1 MRRGKGKLST
11 FNWML
16 VLFAG
21 IFQILTFVFDQIVI
35 QYEENY
41 RKTNFEILSK
51 SESRSSY
58 LRMNNRVNDFLLASE
73 NEIFILSSSNFSNEK
88 KKSYY
93 FSSIIDQKI
102 LIENII
108 EDKMV
113 ISDLKDRYS
122 DFRQLVNE
130 NNLLINEAKK
140 DFSNLKLDNVE
151 LFLLNNNLNLQNL
164 LDIMAKLGMNSSVE
178 LNKLL
183 IKSSKIEN
191 QKQLML
197 LMGVVFQL
205 LSLLS
210 LLILFRRLLISKF

>member
-1 MRRGKGKLST
+1 
-11 FNWML
+11 ML

>member
-1 MRRGKGKLST
+1 MRRGKGKLTT
-11 FNWML
+11 FDWIL

-35 QYEENY
+35 QYEEDY
-41 RKTNFEILSK
+41 RKTNFEILTK

-73 NEIFILSSSNFSNEK
+73 NEIFILSSSNFTNEK

-93 FSSIIDQKI
+93 FSSIIDQKR
-102 LIENII
+102 LLENII
-108 EDKMV
+108 GDKMV
-113 ISDLKDRYS
+113 ISDLKDRYG

-130 NNLLINEAKK
+130 NNLLINEAEK
-140 DFSNLKLDNVE
+140 DFSNLQLNSVE
-151 LFLLNNNLNLQNL
+151 LFLQNNLQSL
-164 LDIMAKLGMNSSVE
+164 LDIMAELGMNSSLE

-183 IKSSKIEN
+183 IKASKIEN

-210 LLILFRRLLISKF
+210 LLVLFRRLLLSKF

>member
-1 MRRGKGKLST
+1 MRRRKGKLSR
-11 FNWML
+11 FNWIL

-35 QYEENY
+35 QYEEDY
-41 RKTNFEILSK
+41 RKINFEILSK

-93 FSSIIDQKI
+93 FSNIVDQNR
-102 LIENII
+102 LIETII

-113 ISDLKDRYS
+113 ISGLEDRYYE
-122 DFRQLVNE
+122 FRDLIND
-130 NNLLINEAKK
+130 NNLLIKEFENN
-140 DFSNLKLDNVE
+140 FSNLQLDTVG
-151 LFLLNNNLNLQNL
+151 LFLQNNNINLQSL
-164 LDIMAKLGMNSSVE
+164 LDIMAELGMNSSKD

-183 IKSSKIEN
+183 IYASIIEN

-197 LMGVVFQL
+197 LLGVVFQL

-210 LLILFRRLLISKF
+210 LLILFRRLLMSKF

>member
-1 MRRGKGKLST
+1 
-11 FNWML
+11 
-16 VLFAG
+16 
-21 IFQILTFVFDQIVI
+21 
-35 QYEENY
+35 
-41 RKTNFEILSK
+41 
-51 SESRSSY
+51 
-58 LRMNNRVNDFLLASE
+58 
-73 NEIFILSSSNFSNEK
+73 
-88 KKSYY
+88 
-93 FSSIIDQKI
+93 
-102 LIENII
+102 
-108 EDKMV
+108 MV

-151 LFLLNNNLNLQNL
+151 LFLQNNNLNLQNL
-164 LDIMAKLGMNSSVE
+164 LDSMAKLGMNSSVE

>member
-1 MRRGKGKLST
+1 MRRRKGKLSR
-11 FNWML
+11 FNWIL

-35 QYEENY
+35 QYEEDY
-41 RKTNFEILSK
+41 RKINFEILSK

-73 NEIFILSSSNFSNEK
+73 NEIFILSSSNFSNDK

-93 FSSIIDQKI
+93 FSNIVDQNR

-113 ISDLKDRYS
+113 ISDLKDRYYE
-122 DFRQLVNE
+122 FRDLINDNNFLIKEVE
-130 NNLLINEAKK
+130 NN
-140 DFSNLKLDNVE
+140 FSNLQLDTVE
-151 LFLLNNNLNLQNL
+151 LILQNNNINLQSL
-164 LDIMAKLGMNSSVE
+164 LDIMAELGMNSSKD

-183 IKSSKIEN
+183 INASKIEN

-197 LMGVVFQL
+197 LLGVVFQL

-210 LLILFRRLLISKF
+210 LLILFRRLLMSKV

>member
-1 MRRGKGKLST
+1 
-11 FNWML
+11 ML

-35 QYEENY
+35 QYEEDY
-41 RKTNFEILSK
+41 RKTNFEILTK

-73 NEIFILSSSNFSNEK
+73 NEIFILSSSNFTNEK
-88 KKSYY
+88 KKGYY
-93 FSSIIDQKI
+93 FSSIIDQKR
-102 LIENII
+102 LLENII
-108 EDKMV
+108 GDKMV
-113 ISDLKDRYS
+113 ISDLKDRYG

-130 NNLLINEAKK
+130 NNLLINEAEK
-140 DFSNLKLDNVE
+140 DFSNLQLNSVE
-151 LFLLNNNLNLQNL
+151 LFLQNNNLNLQSL
-164 LDIMAKLGMNSSVE
+164 LDIMAELGMNSSLE

-183 IKSSKIEN
+183 IKASKIEN

-197 LMGVVFQL
+197 LMGEVFQL

-210 LLILFRRLLISKF
+210 LLVLFRRLLLSKF

>member
-93 FSSIIDQKI
+93 FSNIVDQNR
-102 LIENII
+102 LIETII

-113 ISDLKDRYS
+113 ISGLEDRYYE
-122 DFRQLVNE
+122 FRDLIND
-130 NNLLINEAKK
+130 NNLLIKEFENN
-140 DFSNLKLDNVE
+140 FSNLQLDTVG
-151 LFLLNNNLNLQNL
+151 LFLQNNNINLQSL
-164 LDIMAKLGMNSSVE
+164 LDIMAELGMNSSKD

-183 IKSSKIEN
+183 IYASIIEN

-197 LMGVVFQL
+197 LLGVVFQL

-210 LLILFRRLLISKF
+210 LLILFRRLLMSKF

>member
-1 MRRGKGKLST
+1 MRRRKGKLSR
-11 FNWML
+11 FNWIL

-21 IFQILTFVFDQIVI
+21 IFQILTFVFDQMVI
-35 QYEENY
+35 QYEEDY
-41 RKTNFEILSK
+41 RKINFEILSK

-93 FSSIIDQKI
+93 FSNIVDQNR
-102 LIENII
+102 LIETII

-113 ISDLKDRYS
+113 ISGLEDRYYE
-122 DFRQLVNE
+122 FRDLIND
-130 NNLLINEAKK
+130 NNLLIKEFENN
-140 DFSNLKLDNVE
+140 FSNLQLDTVG
-151 LFLLNNNLNLQNL
+151 LFLQNNNINLQSL
-164 LDIMAKLGMNSSVE
+164 LDIMAELGMNSSKD

-183 IKSSKIEN
+183 IYASIIEN

-197 LMGVVFQL
+197 LLGVVFQL

-210 LLILFRRLLISKF
+210 LLILFRRLLMSKF

>member
-93 FSSIIDQKI
+93 FSSIIDQKR

-210 LLILFRRLLISKF
+210 LLLLFRRLLISKF

>member
-151 LFLLNNNLNLQNL
+151 LFLQNNNLNLQNL

>member
-1 MRRGKGKLST
+1 MRRRKGKLSR
-11 FNWML
+11 FNWIL

-35 QYEENY
+35 QYEEDY
-41 RKTNFEILSK
+41 RKINFEILSK

-73 NEIFILSSSNFSNEK
+73 NEIFILSSSNFSNDK

-93 FSSIIDQKI
+93 FSNIVDQNR

-113 ISDLKDRYS
+113 ISDLKDRYYE
-122 DFRQLVNE
+122 FRDLINDNNFLIKEVE
-130 NNLLINEAKK
+130 NN
-140 DFSNLKLDNVE
+140 FSNLQLDTVE
-151 LFLLNNNLNLQNL
+151 LILQNNNINLQSL
-164 LDIMAKLGMNSSVE
+164 LDIMAELGMNSSKD

-183 IKSSKIEN
+183 INASKIEN

-197 LMGVVFQL
+197 LLGVVFQL

-210 LLILFRRLLISKF
+210 LLILFRRLLMSKF

>member
-88 KKSYY
+88 KRV
-93 FSSIIDQKI
+93 IIFQ
-102 LIENII
+102 
-108 EDKMV
+108 V
-113 ISDLKDRYS
+113 
-122 DFRQLVNE
+122 
-130 NNLLINEAKK
+130 LLIRK
-140 DFSNLKLDNVE
+140 D
-151 LFLLNNNLNLQNL
+151 
-164 LDIMAKLGMNSSVE
+164 
-178 LNKLL
+178 
-183 IKSSKIEN
+183 
-191 QKQLML
+191 
-197 LMGVVFQL
+197 
-205 LSLLS
+205 
-210 LLILFRRLLISKF
+210 

>member
-1 MRRGKGKLST
+1 MRRRKGKLSR
-11 FNWML
+11 FNWIL

-35 QYEENY
+35 QYEEDY
-41 RKTNFEILSK
+41 RKINFEILSK

-73 NEIFILSSSNFSNEK
+73 NEIFILSSSNFSNDK

-93 FSSIIDQKI
+93 FSNIVDQNR

-113 ISDLKDRYS
+113 ISDLKDRYYK
-122 DFRQLVNE
+122 FRDLINDNNFLIKEVE
-130 NNLLINEAKK
+130 NN
-140 DFSNLKLDNVE
+140 FSNLQLDTVE
-151 LFLLNNNLNLQNL
+151 LILQNNNINLQSL
-164 LDIMAKLGMNSSVE
+164 LDIMAELGMNSSKD

-183 IKSSKIEN
+183 INASKIEN

-197 LMGVVFQL
+197 LLGVVFQL

-210 LLILFRRLLISKF
+210 LLILFRRLLMSKV